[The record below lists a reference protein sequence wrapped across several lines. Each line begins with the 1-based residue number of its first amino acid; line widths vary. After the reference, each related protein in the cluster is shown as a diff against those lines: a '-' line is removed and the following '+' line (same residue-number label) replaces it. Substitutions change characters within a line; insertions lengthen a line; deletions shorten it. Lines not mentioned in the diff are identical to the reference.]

1 MSDLNS
7 KKRINNLFQV
17 NVYQPLLSEEE
28 KLKNEILAK
37 EFLSWIIDYMKLIDI
52 RCNRSEDSSSDSI
65 SYGVLPHPV

>member
-17 NVYQPLLSEEE
+17 NVYQPLLSSEE

-37 EFLSWIIDYMKLIDI
+37 EFLSWMSDYVKLIDI
-52 RCNRSEDSSSDSI
+52 RCNTSEDSSSDSI
-65 SYGVLPHPV
+65 S